1 MPVDIGGSGGL
12 FFGSGI
18 ETSGMKRDAAG
29 ITGILGGLSKNIT
42 KMDVFKGLA
51 LSAAIAAAAVAK
63 AGFNISKDFEHR
75 MKEVQTISRAVQDD
89 FEGISN
95 QLIELSTEIPED
107 LGNLTSALYQ
117 VVSASFDGAEGMEV
131 LAVAARAAVAGVTDT
146 ETAVDG
152 LTTVLNA
159 FKIEAK
165 DVDKVADLMFQTVK
179 LGKTTFSEISSAISL
194 VAPIAAATGI
204 EFDEISA
211 ALATLTKQ
219 GVPTAQAVTQIRAAI
234 ISMSEVLGD
243 GWAQTL
249 SLQDAMIKVRE
260 ASKGSD
266 TELRRLLGRVEGFS
280 AVLSLTGDNAKGA
293 AEDLDSMKNS
303 AGAAEK
309 AFQVMVNDLTNQ
321 NKILANNLKAGLLV
335 PVGDFFVSF
344 LGNVTRQINK
354 AFFEVTTELDRLD
367 FKKKT
372 LQGYVDVVTI
382 LSEKTE
388 LTADETVNLK
398 IAQEGINR
406 LLPELNTNWENHVE
420 LLKEAE
426 ISLSGL
432 SSKYEIIQKQVWK
445 VELEQAKAR
454 LEALKAE
461 QKQTEAFFD
470 SRIKLA
476 KSLEGLTGTEFT
488 TFLGGGKDAGQDVH
502 AILKESL
509 DFNEDINKAIG
520 AQIKLIENLEKAIE
534 GKADAEQKDD
544 EAVKETEE
552 ERLEKIFEFN
562 RKRFAAQAELHKEI
576 GKDELEQFNLIQ
588 AEKRRLLK
596 KFNNEEIRDNLRMIA
611 DLAGGKIILGGETLL
626 GDSPD
631 LIRDMTTG
639 FIELSGAVA
648 AYDQDLADALSTLA
662 DMATIAGQIQSGS
675 FGGPLSAFSL
685 AINTVMKLSQTATP
699 TERSIQNFET
709 IIQQYDRVLTR
720 QERLVRQSSGESL
733 LSEMQTQIAI
743 LQREGLD
750 ILEERRKFFAAD
762 PRAGASERQI
772 ERLIDGWKELSE
784 LPDFLWGIPVDQLTE
799 LESLTD
805 QIKSIQDQISDIATS
820 TMATTIASQ
829 IASGFRQGEDSA
841 FLFADTFEKLMQNAL
856 ISTFERKIVSKGI
869 EDFYNQLATAAESG
883 GVLTAEEINTLRGS
897 FTNLQGDIS
906 TQWQNIQDI
915 ASAANID
922 LLDSIGQPQGGLSG
936 AIGGITENTAG
947 VLSGQVNAIRIDIKG
962 MMRIAENIL
971 LVNVRIADNTELS
984 NTYLREIQ
992 NNTGGSL
999 VLDREI
1005 LRSLGSS

>member
-1 MPVDIGGSGGL
+1 MPVEIGGSGGL

-29 ITGILGGLSKNIT
+29 IKGILGGLSKNIT

-51 LSAAIAAAAVAK
+51 LSATIAAVAVAK

-95 QLIELSTEIPED
+95 QLIQLSTEIPED
-107 LGNLTSALYQ
+107 LGNLTAALYQ

-131 LAVAARAAVAGVTDT
+131 LEVAARAAVAGVTDT

-159 FKIEAK
+159 FKIEAR

-179 LGKTTFSEISSAISL
+179 LGKTTFEEISSAISL

-243 GWAQTL
+243 GWAEAL

-260 ASKGSD
+260 ASEGSD
-266 TELRRLLGRVEGFS
+266 TKLRELLGRVEGFS
-280 AVLSLTGDNAKGA
+280 AVLSLTGDNARGA

-344 LGNVTRQINK
+344 LGNVARQINK
-354 AFFEVTTELDRLD
+354 SFFSVTTQLDRLD
-367 FKKKT
+367 FRKKT
-372 LQGYVDVVTI
+372 LQGYVDVVGI

-388 LTADETVNLK
+388 LTADETVELK

-406 LLPELNTNWENHVE
+406 LLPELNTNWEDHVK

-432 SSKYEIIQKQVWK
+432 SSKYQIIQQSVWK
-445 VELEQAKAR
+445 VELKQAKER
-454 LEALKAE
+454 LEALKQE

-470 SRIKLA
+470 SRIKMA
-476 KSLEGLTGTEFT
+476 KSLEGLAGTEFS
-488 TFLGGGKDAGQDVH
+488 TFLGGGKPEGQDVH
-502 AILKESL
+502 KILKESL
-509 DFNEDINKAIG
+509 SFNEDINVAIG
-520 AQIKLIENLEKAIE
+520 AQIKLIEKLEDAIE
-534 GKADAEQKDD
+534 GKTEAEIKDANVIKDLLEEQFKFFRG
-544 EAVKETEE
+544 K
-552 ERLEKIFEFN
+552 
-562 RKRFAAQAELHKEI
+562 FAAQAALRKEI
-576 GKDELEQFNLIQ
+576 GSEELRQFIFIQ
-588 AEKRRLLK
+588 TEKRKALEKFHREEKNMRLRELA
-596 KFNNEEIRDNLRMIA
+596 EI
-611 DLAGGKIILGGETLL
+611 AGGAVGVGLNEQTQLALDMAESTDWLKE
-626 GDSPD
+626 
-631 LIRDMTTG
+631 MTTG

-648 AYDQDLADALSTLA
+648 AYDQDLADALDSLSDMTTLVGAITSGGLGPIGIGGAVVGIIGGILNMFKSTEKETKSLIDQLHILQQIQKNITGFSTGERRLSSLKEEFRLAIQIHNSIIGAGLEKDKQRSDALADIREIRSELQSMLTGTTINTLA
-662 DMATIAGQIQSGS
+662 NSIA
-675 FGGPLSAFSL
+675 
-685 AINTVMKLSQTATP
+685 
-699 TERSIQNFET
+699 E
-709 IIQQYDRVLTR
+709 
-720 QERLVRQSSGESL
+720 
-733 LSEMQTQIAI
+733 
-743 LQREGLD
+743 
-750 ILEERRKFFAAD
+750 
-762 PRAGASERQI
+762 
-772 ERLIDGWKELSE
+772 
-784 LPDFLWGIPVDQLTE
+784 
-799 LESLTD
+799 
-805 QIKSIQDQISDIATS
+805 
-820 TMATTIASQ
+820 
-829 IASGFRQGEDSA
+829 GFRQGEKSA
-841 FLFADTFEKLMQNAL
+841 VIFADTFEDLMKNAL
-856 ISTFERKIVSKGI
+856 LSTFERQIVSKLT
-869 EDFYNQLATAAESG
+869 EAWFDEFTAAAKSDNILS
-883 GVLTAEEINTLRGS
+883 VSEINTLRGS
-897 FTNLQGDIS
+897 FSNLQSDIS
-906 TQWQNIQDI
+906 SQWQNIQDI
-915 ASAANID
+915 ASQANIN

-936 AIGGITENTAG
+936 AIGGITESTAS

-971 LVNVRIADNTELS
+971 LVNVRIAENTELS

-1005 LRSLGSS
+1005 LRSLGSA